1 VRARLS
7 KILNIIKKLP
17 LLFSSFIFLIEIE
30 TFDWICLASNNTSTT
45 KASVTTS
52 STGSVDLNI
61 DVDEIMKMTD
71 VSNSNCDGSIKNN
84 INSSNSSR
92 SVGSSIFNIFS
103 SSGSNKNEHNY
114 DNGNKT
120 TTNNDNSKRLSL
132 KQLCHYCQINLKST
146 QNLIMC
152 VKQILSSIPIIQRKA
167 RTNIPSELNIWYDK
181 STSIRSSLS
190 SSQAPPL
197 SDTAGSKRMIEL
209 TWMDRRTQCDA
220 LSSVIHYL
228 LSYQD

>member
-1 VRARLS
+1 MRARLS

-30 TFDWICLASNNTSTT
+30 TFDWICLASNNSSTT
-45 KASVTTS
+45 

-71 VSNSNCDGSIKNN
+71 VGNSNCDGSIKNN
-84 INSSNSSR
+84 NNNNSSSR

-114 DNGNKT
+114 DNDNKT
-120 TTNNDNSKRLSL
+120 TTNNNNSKRLSL
-132 KQLCHYCQINLKST
+132 KQLCHYSQINLKST
-146 QNLIMC
+146 QNLLMC
-152 VKQILSSIPIIQRKA
+152 VKHILSSIPIIQRKA

-190 SSQAPPL
+190 SSPIPSL

>member
-1 VRARLS
+1 MRARLS
-7 KILNIIKKLP
+7 KILNIIKRLP

-30 TFDWICLASNNTSTT
+30 TFDWICLASNNASTT
-45 KASVTTS
+45 NASVTTS

-61 DVDEIMKMTD
+61 DVDESMKMTD
-71 VSNSNCDGSIKNN
+71 VDNSNCDGSIKNN
-84 INSSNSSR
+84 NNSSSR

-103 SSGSNKNEHNY
+103 SSGSNKNEDNY
-114 DNGNKT
+114 DNNNKT
-120 TTNNDNSKRLSL
+120 TTNNNNSKRLSL

-190 SSQAPPL
+190 SSPTPSL

>member
-7 KILNIIKKLP
+7 KILNVIKKLP

-71 VSNSNCDGSIKNN
+71 VSNSNCDGSIKND

-114 DNGNKT
+114 DNDNKT
-120 TTNNDNSKRLSL
+120 TTNNNNSKRLSL

-146 QNLIMC
+146 QNLLMC

-181 STSIRSSLS
+181 SSSIRSSLS
-190 SSQAPPL
+190 SSPPSSL

>member
-1 VRARLS
+1 MRARLI

-30 TFDWICLASNNTSTT
+30 TFDWICLASNNSSTT
-45 KASVTTS
+45 

-71 VSNSNCDGSIKNN
+71 VGNSNCDGSIKNN
-84 INSSNSSR
+84 NNNNSSSR

-114 DNGNKT
+114 DNDNKT
-120 TTNNDNSKRLSL
+120 TTNNNNSKRLSL
-132 KQLCHYCQINLKST
+132 KQLCHYSQINLKST
-146 QNLIMC
+146 QNLLMC
-152 VKQILSSIPIIQRKA
+152 VKHILSSIPIIQRKA

-190 SSQAPPL
+190 SSPIPSL

>member
-1 VRARLS
+1 MAALKIILIVVIVVEVLEVAFSIFSAAVVRI
-7 KILNIIKKLP
+7 KMNIIM
-17 LLFSSFIFLIEIE
+17 
-30 TFDWICLASNNTSTT
+30 
-45 KASVTTS
+45 
-52 STGSVDLNI
+52 
-61 DVDEIMKMTD
+61 IM
-71 VSNSNCDGSIKNN
+71 I
-84 INSSNSSR
+84 I
-92 SVGSSIFNIFS
+92 
-103 SSGSNKNEHNY
+103 
-114 DNGNKT
+114 KT
-120 TTNNDNSKRLSL
+120 TANNNNSKRLSL

-167 RTNIPSELNIWYDK
+167 RTNIPSELNIWYK

-190 SSQAPPL
+190 SSSL

>member
-1 VRARLS
+1 MRARLS

-30 TFDWICLASNNTSTT
+30 TFDWICLASNNISTT
-45 KASVTTS
+45 NASVTTS
-52 STGSVDLNI
+52 STGSVDLDI
-61 DVDEIMKMTD
+61 DVNEIMKMTD

-84 INSSNSSR
+84 NSSSNSGR
-92 SVGSSIFNIFS
+92 SSIFNIFS
-103 SSGSNKNEHNY
+103 SSGSNKNEHNN
-114 DNGNKT
+114 DNDNKT
-120 TTNNDNSKRLSL
+120 TTNNNNSKRLSL
-132 KQLCHYCQINLKST
+132 KQLCHYSQINLKST
-146 QNLIMC
+146 QNLLMC
-152 VKQILSSIPIIQRKA
+152 VKHILSSIPIIQRKA

-190 SSQAPPL
+190 SSPIPSL

>member
-1 VRARLS
+1 MRARLS
-7 KILNIIKKLP
+7 KILNVIKKLP

-71 VSNSNCDGSIKNN
+71 VSNSNCDGSIKND

-114 DNGNKT
+114 DNDNKT
-120 TTNNDNSKRLSL
+120 TTNNNNSKRLSL

-146 QNLIMC
+146 QNLLMC

-181 STSIRSSLS
+181 SSSIRSSLS
-190 SSQAPPL
+190 SSPPSSL